1 MNSKTNMN
9 NNDYIQLLNYYNVP
23 IPKSKKLIK
32 EEGEKILAL
41 KLCKCIKKVNTND
54 TNEPRAIG
62 ICTKTIFN
70 RKGLTRGKFKCKGK
84 RFVNFNKTR
93 KIHEKYR

>member
-9 NNDYIQLLNYYNVP
+9 NNDYIQILNYYNVL

-41 KLCKCIKKVNTND
+41 KLCKCIKKVNTKDN
-54 TNEPRAIG
+54 NEPRAIG

-84 RFVNFNKTR
+84 RFVKFNKTKKLR
-93 KIHEKYR
+93 K

>member
-9 NNDYIQLLNYYNVP
+9 NNDYIQLLHYYNIP
-23 IPKSKKLIK
+23 IPGSKKLIK

-41 KLCKCIKKVNTND
+41 KLCKCIKKVNTKDN
-54 TNEPRAIG
+54 NEPRAIG

-84 RFVNFNKTR
+84 RFVNFNKTKKIR
-93 KIHEKYR
+93 K

>member
-9 NNDYIQLLNYYNVP
+9 NNDYIQILNYYNVP
-23 IPKSKKLIK
+23 IPKSKKMIK

-41 KLCKCIKKVNTND
+41 KLCKCIKKVNTKD
-54 TNEPRAIG
+54 ANEPRAIG

-84 RFVNFNKTR
+84 RFVNFNKTKKIR
-93 KIHEKYR
+93 K